1 MERKMLCKIDFENRQ
16 ELLPLTYK
24 LKMLVRRAV
33 ETTLDYEQYENPIEV
48 SVTFTDNE
56 GIRELN
62 RKFRNIDR
70 ATDVLSFPLFDYT
83 GESEEPPVDEFV
95 GMLGD
100 IVISLE
106 QAKKQA
112 EEFGHSFEREAA
124 FLTVHSMLHLLGYDH
139 EAGGDEE
146 ADMRRRQREILDRM
160 GLSLKGTK

>member
-1 MERKMLCKIDFENRQ
+1 MARKMNLKIDFENDQ
-16 ELLPLTYK
+16 ETVPVTYR
-24 LKMLVRRAV
+24 LKMLIRAAV
-33 ETTLDYEQYENPIEV
+33 EATLDYEQYGNPVEV

-56 GIRELN
+56 KIRALN
-62 RKFRNIDR
+62 QKFRGVDR

-83 GESEEPPVDEFV
+83 GEQEEPPVDEFV

-112 EEFGHSFEREAA
+112 EEYGHGFEREAA

-139 EAGGDEE
+139 ETGEEDE
-146 ADMRRRQREILDRM
+146 ADMRRRQSEILERM
-160 GLSLKGTK
+160 GLGVSK